1 MRVEASAHAA
11 IATVWADSTECNN
24 WRGAPRNSNNPEV
37 ATSTGGTNHVIVVG
51 VPVVQL
57 GTEPVTSSEVPTAVR
72 VNRSTL
78 EPGGTGTTVTIGS
91 ADQLALAG
99 ALVAPVGTVPASEGN
114 EESLAALWFWE
125 LLQRAGYEVW

>member
-1 MRVEASAHAA
+1 MQQLA
-11 IATVWADSTECNN
+11 
-24 WRGAPRNSNNPEV
+24 RGSPQFEQPR
-37 ATSTGGTNHVIVVG
+37 GGYEYRWHQPHHCCRG
-51 VPVVQL
+51 PVVQL

-91 ADQLALAG
+91 ADQLTLAG
-99 ALVAPVGTVPASEGN
+99 APVAPVGTVPASEGN